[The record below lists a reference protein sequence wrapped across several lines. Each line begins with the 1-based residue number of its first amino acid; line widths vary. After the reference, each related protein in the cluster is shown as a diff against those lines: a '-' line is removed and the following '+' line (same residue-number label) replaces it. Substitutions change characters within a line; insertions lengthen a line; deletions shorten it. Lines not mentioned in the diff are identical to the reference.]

1 MDDPHSQHVEEVGL
15 KLVAC
20 CRIMADTPWGVLF
33 LQALSAP
40 MHYGPII
47 PDRIPE
53 RVEGESKSEYF
64 YTSSTG
70 HLVIYGGIRP
80 GGAVVLLSPSS
91 PPLLPVSVCRQSVS
105 HCRSRFSLWPASFH
119 SCTPSC

>member
-1 MDDPHSQHVEEVGL
+1 MCEGGRPEIDSVLPNL
-15 KLVAC
+15 
-20 CRIMADTPWGVLF
+20 MADAPWDVLY
-33 LQALSAP
+33 LQELSAP

-70 HLVIYGGIRP
+70 HLVIYGTTYP
-80 GGAVVLLSPSS
+80 LEVLWSSSPSS
-91 PPLLPVSVCRQSVS
+91 PPLLPVSVCRQSVP
-105 HCRSRFSLWPASFH
+105 HCCSRFSLWPASFYF
-119 SCTPSC
+119 CTPAR